1 MGTPGAPPAGVC
13 GSEAAALPRR
23 LCSIPL
29 ATPRARPHRRT
40 SRLSARAS
48 AGCRVGNKGGG
59 RGAHGGG
66 AAVRPS
72 FGARDVSGG
81 GRGPCD
87 GGGHG
92 RRGQRGPGLRLA
104 RAAERAAG
112 AAARSRHEEERLR
125 QAGECAARGQ
135 WGRGRRGGGE
145 GAETRLSRRSSS
157 RPGQGPPD
165 GNHQSAAPEKVGW
178 VRKFCGKGI
187 FREIWK
193 NRYVVLKGDQLYVS
207 EKEVGARPCASRR
220 DPSPRRLVLRLAPP
234 PSLQVQGSQKSCV
247 CREKSP
253 PTPRV
258 REPEWGLGVYLFN
271 VPLRTPFSEV
281 LTSTASRS
289 VLAP

>member
-1 MGTPGAPPAGVC
+1 METPGAPPAGVC

-23 LCSIPL
+23 LRSIPL
-29 ATPRARPHRRT
+29 ATPRARPHRRA

-81 GRGPCD
+81 GRGRCG
-87 GGGHG
+87 GGGHGRRG

-135 WGRGRRGGGE
+135 WGWGWRGGRGGRRDQSEPPLLVSPRAGASGWKPSVCGARE
-145 GAETRLSRRSSS
+145 GRLGPEILRERDFQGDLEKPLCGAERR
-157 RPGQGPPD
+157 P
-165 GNHQSAAPEKVGW
+165 A
-178 VRKFCGKGI
+178 
-187 FREIWK
+187 
-193 NRYVVLKGDQLYVS
+193 
-207 EKEVGARPCASRR
+207 
-220 DPSPRRLVLRLAPP
+220 LRLREGGRRPP
-234 PSLQVQGSQKSCV
+234 L
-247 CREKSP
+247 
-253 PTPRV
+253 
-258 REPEWGLGVYLFN
+258 REPSGPCPHGG
-271 VPLRTPFSEV
+271 
-281 LTSTASRS
+281 
-289 VLAP
+289 